1 MTSTGG
7 PLASLPKP
15 YEQFSQL
22 SVSASLETT
31 SNGDTQVVY
40 TVQPFNLPVI
50 SLPIDTDEDTVPP
63 SAKLPGSA
71 RPVPTAAPGESDD
84 WAREPVGYSGVRAQ
98 LAFFVD
104 EVGNQGG
111 RSSCLAG

>member
-1 MTSTGG
+1 MNG
-7 PLASLPKP
+7 
-15 YEQFSQL
+15 
-22 SVSASLETT
+22 SASSDVQADENAQET
-31 SNGDTQVVY
+31 Y

-50 SLPIDTDEDTVPP
+50 SLPIDTDEDTVPA

-104 EVGNQGG
+104 EVRNP
-111 RSSCLAG
+111 SCT